1 MTIQQQVCTLE
12 QAKRLSQLGIRQ
24 GLSVFFY
31 DTYVDNQRLVM
42 NSTPEDGYLP
52 DPDNTCFSAFTVA
65 ELGVML
71 PENIN
76 CFKSNGKFE
85 VSAHKWQ
92 YPVKQ
97 IQEGFNFFVVKGDT
111 EAECK
116 SAMLITL
123 LKQNLITADE
133 VNARLLTTP

>member
-1 MTIQQQVCTLE
+1 MTIQQQVCTLG
-12 QAKRLSQLGIRQ
+12 QAKRLKELGVTDETNQFYFINGHIAWGLDLVSQIAAGNE
-24 GLSVFFY
+24 FY
-31 DTYVDNQRLVM
+31 
-42 NSTPEDGYLP
+42 P
-52 DPDNTCFSAFTVA
+52 AFTVA

>member
-71 PENIN
+71 PKDANRIWK
-76 CFKSNGKFE
+76 KSNGWEF
-85 VSAHKWQ
+85 S
-92 YPVKQ
+92 
-97 IQEGFNFFVVKGDT
+97 IGDSDWKNWRKCAT
-111 EAECK
+111 EAE
-116 SAMLITL
+116 ARAATLIHL
-123 LKQNLITADE
+123 LENKLITAEE